1 MVKVYTVTGC
11 PYCEKTKR
19 YLASKNV
26 EFVAY
31 DIEKDPAAREACKEL
46 TGMDYAV
53 PVTTID
59 NENFVMDFDK
69 EALDKL
75 LCL

>member
-11 PYCEKTKR
+11 PYCEKVKR
-19 YLASKNV
+19 YLQSKGV
-26 EFVAY
+26 EFTAY
-31 DIEKDPAAREACKEL
+31 DIEQDAAARDACKKL
-46 TGMDYAV
+46 TSMDYAV

-59 NENFVMDFDK
+59 NVNFVMDYDK
-69 EALDKL
+69 DELDKL

>member
-1 MVKVYTVTGC
+1 MVKVYTIQSC
-11 PYCEKTKR
+11 PWCSKVKK
-19 YLASKNV
+19 YLKSKDV
-26 EFVAY
+26 EFEEL
-31 DIEKDPAAREACKEL
+31 DIEKDPAAREDCKKL

-59 NENFVMDFDK
+59 NENYVMDYDK

-75 LCL
+75 LGL

>member
-1 MVKVYTVTGC
+1 MVKVYTIKSC
-11 PYCEKTKR
+11 PYCAKVKKFLR
-19 YLASKNV
+19 SKNV
-26 EFVAY
+26 EFEEF
-31 DIEKDPAAREACKEL
+31 DIEEDPAAREACKKL

-59 NENFVMDFDK
+59 NENYVMDYDK
-69 EALDKL
+69 EALNKL

>member
-11 PYCEKTKR
+11 PNCEKVKR
-19 YLASKNV
+19 YLASKDV

-31 DIEKDPAAREACKEL
+31 DIEQNDAARAEAKRL

-69 EALDKL
+69 KALDEL

>member
-11 PYCEKTKR
+11 PYCEKVKK
-19 YLASKNV
+19 YLQSKDV

-31 DIEKDPAAREACKEL
+31 DIEKDDAARAACLKL
-46 TGMDYAV
+46 TGIDGAV

-59 NENFVMDFDK
+59 NENYVLDFDK
-69 EALDKL
+69 EKIDKL

>member
-11 PYCEKTKR
+11 PYCEKVKKF
-19 YLASKNV
+19 LAAKNV
-26 EFVAY
+26 DFTAY
-31 DIEKDPAAREACKEL
+31 DIEQDAEARAACKKL

-59 NENFVMDFDK
+59 GKNFVMDFDK
-69 EALDKL
+69 KALEDL
-75 LCL
+75 LGL

>member
-1 MVKVYTVTGC
+1 MVTVYTVAGC
-11 PYCEKTKR
+11 PYCEKVKR
-19 YLASKNV
+19 YLKSKDV
-26 EFVAY
+26 DFVAY
-31 DIEKDPAAREACKEL
+31 DIEQDATARAACKKL

-59 NENFVMDFDK
+59 GENYVMDFDK
-69 EALDKL
+69 PALDKL

>member
-11 PYCEKTKR
+11 PYCEKVKR
-19 YLASKNV
+19 YLQSKGV
-26 EFVAY
+26 EFTAY
-31 DIEKDPAAREACKEL
+31 DIERDAAARDACKKL

-59 NENFVMDFDK
+59 NVNFVMDYDK
-69 EALDKL
+69 DELDKL

>member
-1 MVKVYTVTGC
+1 MVKVYTVEGC
-11 PYCEKTKR
+11 PYCEKVKR
-19 YLASKNV
+19 YLKSKDV
-26 EFVAY
+26 EFVAF
-31 DIEKDPAAREACKEL
+31 DIEKDATAREVCKKL

-59 NENFVMDFDK
+59 GENFVMDFDK
-69 EALDKL
+69 AELDKL

>member
-11 PYCEKTKR
+11 PWCAKVKK
-19 YLASKNV
+19 YLAGKDV
-26 EFVAY
+26 EFVEL
-31 DIEKDPAAREACKEL
+31 DIEKDPAAREACKKL

-59 NENFVMDFDK
+59 DENFVMDYDK
-69 EALDKL
+69 DELDKL

>member
-11 PYCEKTKR
+11 PYCEKVKK
-19 YLASKNV
+19 YLASKDV

-31 DIEKDPAAREACKEL
+31 DIEQDAAARDACKKL

-59 NENFVMDFDK
+59 DENFVMDFDK
-69 EALDKL
+69 KALDEL

>member
-1 MVKVYTVTGC
+1 MVKVYTVEGC
-11 PYCEKTKR
+11 PYCEKVKR
-19 YLASKNV
+19 YLKSKDV
-26 EFVAY
+26 EFVAF
-31 DIEKDPAAREACKEL
+31 DIEKDSAAREACKKL

-59 NENFVMDFDK
+59 GENFVMDFDK
-69 EALDKL
+69 AELDKL

>member
-19 YLASKNV
+19 YLESKQV
-26 EFVAY
+26 DFVAY
-31 DIEKDPAAREACKEL
+31 DIEKDATAREECKKL

-59 NENFVMDFDK
+59 GENFVMDFDK
-69 EALDKL
+69 QALDKL

>member
-1 MVKVYTVTGC
+1 MVKVYTTTTC
-11 PYCEKTKR
+11 PYCAKVKR
-19 YLASKNV
+19 FLKSKGV
-26 EFVAY
+26 EFEEL
-31 DIEKDPAAREACKEL
+31 DIEKDPAAREACKKL
-46 TGMDYAV
+46 TGIDWAV

-59 NENFVMDFDK
+59 NENYVIDYDK

>member
-1 MVKVYTVTGC
+1 MVKLYKVDSC
-11 PYCEKTKR
+11 PYCAKTARFLK
-19 YLASKNV
+19 SKGV
-26 EFVAY
+26 EFEEL

-46 TGMDYAV
+46 TGIDWAV

-59 NENFVMDFDK
+59 NENYVIDYDK

>member
-11 PYCEKTKR
+11 PYCEKLKR
-19 YLASKNV
+19 YLASKEV

-31 DIEKDPAAREACKEL
+31 DIEQDAAARAEAKRL
-46 TGMDYAV
+46 TGIDYAV

-59 NENFVMDFDK
+59 GKNFVMDFDK
-69 EALDKL
+69 AAIDKL

>member
-11 PYCEKTKR
+11 PYCEKVKR
-19 YLASKNV
+19 YLKSKDV

-31 DIEKDPAAREACKEL
+31 DIEQDAEARAACKKL

-59 NENFVMDFDK
+59 GENFVMDFDK